1 MERIQIYKKQKGLE
15 IYVKIFGLLFILF
28 GMTFLIK
35 SLMNGDKTDFNQG
48 DRNYLFYIIQVIQGA
63 ALFALGYSNKKN
75 EKLFIEWD
83 EKEMRYLLSK
93 NKTIEKIKFEDIR
106 KVTIQLYEIKIELP
120 STEKVL
126 NLKNIQYNELKKI
139 KEKFEELKL
148 DLEKRN
154 G

>member
-48 DRNYLFYIIQVIQGA
+48 DWNYLFYIIQVIQGA

-106 KVTIQLYEIKIELP
+106 KVTLQLYEIKIELP

>member
-35 SLMNGDKTDFNQG
+35 SLMNGDKTDFNKG
-48 DRNYLFYIIQVIQGA
+48 DWNYLFYIIQVIQGA

-106 KVTIQLYEIKIELP
+106 KVTLQLYEIKIELP

>member
-48 DRNYLFYIIQVIQGA
+48 DWNYLFYIIQVIQGA